1 MSGRHI
7 LALLRFSGYEFAL
20 EAAGWGQL
28 PAVVWVH
35 HWSWWIDITPAVEE
49 VEGQFMTRDLDR
61 PLGGESNLLTDLNLG
76 EGDPIDVLD
85 HKIN

>member
-1 MSGRHI
+1 
-7 LALLRFSGYEFAL
+7 
-20 EAAGWGQL
+20 
-28 PAVVWVH
+28 
-35 HWSWWIDITPAVEE
+35 
-49 VEGQFMTRDLDR
+49 MTRDLDR